1 MGKNIKILFFVLM
14 SWWTGCGRAMEGDEC
29 KKDDTQIADPF
40 LRWSRNQFEELTDD
54 EQYAL
59 LEHVGTK
66 KIGYEDQVTMINKL
80 IEAGGME
87 QQSFRVLEE
96 DSLLAFNLL
105 KKHIGGIIHDT
116 EARKVKTQPLVP
128 SKIYTHM
135 SSLSSVMD
143 RDWQLVLAVA
153 IATDVHLPKHGEALS
168 KNIVSVLKKNRAL
181 IGAVLARNAYL

>member
-14 SWWTGCGRAMEGDEC
+14 SWWTSCGRAMEGDEC
-29 KKDDTQIADPF
+29 KKNDTQIADPF
-40 LRWSRNQFEELTDD
+40 LRWSRNQFEELPDD
-54 EQYAL
+54 EQYEL

-116 EARKVKTQPLVP
+116 EARKVKKQPLVP